1 MLGGERGIPGC
12 LDKIAWRRLPSEA
25 ICLRLAVIV
34 SAICLSREAKGEKLL
49 NLLVGAAGFEPA
61 TCSTQ
66 NCRATRLRYTP
77 PIAEPDNRFGFGRQ
91 AAGPCFGCR
100 PHTAKID
107 VILQEERVFFYDC
120 CRAAT
125 WDAVGMW

>member
-1 MLGGERGIPGC
+1 VLGGERGIRRC
-12 LDKIAWRRLPSEA
+12 LDKIAWGRLPSEA
-25 ICLRLAVIV
+25 ICLRLAVVV

-91 AAGPCFGCR
+91 AADR
-100 PHTAKID
+100 
-107 VILQEERVFFYDC
+107 LS
-120 CRAAT
+120 AT
-125 WDAVGMW
+125 GRTLRKSM